1 MLRPLIYWSPYMK
14 ACCLQ
19 CSTPSVIHLVHPVTS
34 SSMQACYIPVH
45 PLTAAGVIVPYSCKE
60 GPALG
65 QLPLI
70 AVWGTIQIIMT
81 VISDIERVSSK
92 TAPR

>member
-1 MLRPLIYWSPYMK
+1 
-14 ACCLQ
+14 
-19 CSTPSVIHLVHPVTS
+19 
-34 SSMQACYIPVH
+34 MQACYIPVH
-45 PLTAAGVIVPYSCKE
+45 PLTAAGVIVAYSCKE

-81 VISDIERVSSK
+81 VLSDVERVSSK
-92 TAPR
+92 TAPRYIERPISSISWCTPALVNIKSWL